1 MHDKSLD
8 YVINNYI
15 APAYFEPES
24 NQYTL
29 EETEEQGKSLLK
41 VSIEDENFC
50 IKKYDDKKRCAFFK
64 TPNQAG
70 KNDESV
76 SKCVDH
82 VIMQH
87 KNGVWRLHLIEMKSS
102 VGAKTWE
109 RIKKQNRDAY
119 LEILALSGVLGINFS
134 EITSY
139 TTYESEKFKND
150 DTNPLKK
157 TALLGKKA
165 SNGYEQWES
174 GDMELSVRAGKPL
187 QIKHNKIRMV
197 KDNDNN
203 VLQGSLNIC

>member
-29 EETEEQGKSLLK
+29 EETEEQGKSLLM

-87 KNGVWRLHLIEMKSS
+87 KNGAWRLHLIEMKSS

-150 DTNPLKK
+150 DTNPLTK

-174 GDMELSVRAGKPL
+174 GYMELSVRAGKPL

-197 KDNDNN
+197 KDNN